1 MDVLISDS
9 LAMAGH
15 SYRASRFLWMA
26 FLNVCNK
33 DLAYSSKI
41 ASGWRGRDRVWK
53 NTLPPPP
60 LATPAPGAVGD

>member
-15 SYRASRFLWMA
+15 SYRASRFLWMV

-33 DLAYSSKI
+33 DLAYASKI
-41 ASGWRGRDRVWK
+41 ANRWRGRDRVWK
-53 NTLPPPP
+53 NTPPPP

>member
-33 DLAYSSKI
+33 DLAYASKI
-41 ASGWRGRDRVWK
+41 ANGWRGRDRVRK
-53 NTLPPPP
+53 NTLPPP